1 MKPGIRFAQDSLD
14 AKCSLKLAQA
24 QASKEQ
30 ESKLYAV
37 HAFPLKQKKGER
49 GERQQANK
57 RTREHEREEIVGLQT
72 ECNKLKREW
81 KTGIE

>member
-49 GERQQANK
+49 GETTSKQKN
-57 RTREHEREEIVGLQT
+57 TRA
-72 ECNKLKREW
+72 
-81 KTGIE
+81 